1 MTRRCHV
8 LARTGLAALLALST
22 TLPGWAFETAATSAY
37 VVDLT
42 TDTVLMEKNAD
53 VPLPPAS
60 MSKLMTLNM
69 LFEALEDGRVSL
81 DTRFNVSERAM
92 AMGGS
97 TMFLNTQDKPT
108 VEELIKGIIVLSGN
122 DACVVVAEGL
132 GGTEDAF
139 SSQMTERARAL
150 GMSNSTF
157 GNSSGWPHPA
167 QRMSMHDL
175 GILAE
180 RLIEHFPQY
189 YHYFGIQEFDFDG
202 RAPDNRHN
210 RNPLLSLGMGADG
223 LKTGHTEEAGYG
235 LVGSAMQGSRRIV
248 FVISGLSS
256 DVERRNESASILNW
270 SFRQF
275 AMRTPV
281 KAGQVIAEVPVWL
294 GDAATV
300 ALAPAEDLELLMP
313 VTASGSIEGKVD
325 WTGPIE
331 APVAQGTQLATLT
344 ITRAGMGETVV
355 PLVATTSVAEAG
367 FGPKFKAAATQA
379 LVMARNLADRD
390 GAGDTTSETP
400 SVTPA
405 ATDAPAAPADAA
417 PAAAA
422 N

>member
-1 MTRRCHV
+1 MRRCHV
-8 LARTGLAALLALST
+8 LAPLALAAALALST
-22 TLPGWAFETAATSAY
+22 ALPAHAFETAASSAY

-42 TDTVLMEKNAD
+42 TDTVLLEKDAD

-69 LFEALEDGRVSL
+69 LFEALEDGRVTLS
-81 DTRFNVSERAM
+81 TQFNVSERAM
-92 AMGGS
+92 SMGGS
-97 TMFLNTQDKPT
+97 TMFLNTQDRPT

-150 GMSNSTF
+150 GMNNSTF

-167 QRMSMHDL
+167 QRMSMRDL

-189 YHYFGIQEFDFDG
+189 YHYFGIQEFDYDG

-210 RNPLLSLGMGADG
+210 RNPLLSLGLGADG

-235 LVGSAMQGSRRIV
+235 LVGSAMQGSRRVV

-256 DVERRNESASILNW
+256 DVERRNESSAILNW

-294 GDAATV
+294 GEAETV
-300 ALAPAEDLELLMP
+300 ALAPATDLELLMP
-313 VTASGSIEGKVD
+313 VTSSGTIEGKVD
-325 WTGPIE
+325 WSGPIE
-331 APVAQGTQLATLT
+331 APIAQGAELATLT
-344 ITRAGMGETVV
+344 IARPGMGETVI
-355 PLVATTSVAEAG
+355 PLVATTNVAEAG
-367 FGPKFKAAATQA
+367 FMPKFKAAATQA
-379 LVMARNLADRD
+379 LVMARNLADRSGEAEATAPETQPE
-390 GAGDTTSETP
+390 GAE
-400 SVTPA
+400 
-405 ATDAPAAPADAA
+405 APV
-417 PAAAA
+417 A